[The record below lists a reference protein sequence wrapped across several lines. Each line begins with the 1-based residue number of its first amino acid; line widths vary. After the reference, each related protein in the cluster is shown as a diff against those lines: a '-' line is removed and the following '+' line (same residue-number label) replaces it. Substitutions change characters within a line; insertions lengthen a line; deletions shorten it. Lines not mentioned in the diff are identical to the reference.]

1 MPTGLPGGLPG
12 VSIDELPATGFS
24 LVKSK
29 FKNQMQ
35 EDGSVIDT
43 DFQYQGESRPV
54 EFTNGY
60 GTLNQI
66 DYNRKDAFDIED
78 SNYSSHR
85 NVARN
90 GAPKLINETRNFT
103 IT

>member
-29 FKNQMQ
+29 FKYQMQ

-60 GTLNQI
+60 GTLNQ
-66 DYNRKDAFDIED
+66 KD
-78 SNYSSHR
+78 
-85 NVARN
+85 
-90 GAPKLINETRNFT
+90 
-103 IT
+103 